1 VAGAEKTNLMI
12 KKCSYFIGLTLLV
25 LIIASAFKS
34 YETESMFNEH
44 YKVSENLAYHVATAD
59 EHEGLQADMMIDEVV
74 LPMTGKSFVGF
85 KEALAVRE
93 SAGNYKAVNDYGYL
107 GKFQFGKETLKIM
120 GIKNTKEFLS
130 NPELQEKAFVLLLR
144 KNKWILRNE
153 IRKYEGKVIGG
164 VKITES
170 GLLAAAHLGGA
181 GSVQKYLKTKGSE
194 SFSDGYGT
202 NIKTYLKKFA
212 GYDMSF
218 VTAEKDPKM
227 I

>member
-1 VAGAEKTNLMI
+1 VTGAEKTNLMI
-12 KKCSYFIGLTLLV
+12 KKCSYLIGLTVLV
-25 LIIASAFKS
+25 LITASAFKS
-34 YETESMFNEH
+34 YETELMFNEH

-59 EHEGLQADMMIDEVV
+59 EHEQQTEMVLDEVV
-74 LPMTGKSFVGF
+74 LPMTGKSFIGF

-93 SAGNYKAVNDYGYL
+93 SAGNYKAINDYGYL

-120 GIKNTKEFLS
+120 GIKNTKEFLA
-130 NPELQEKAFVLLLR
+130 NPELQEKAFVLLLQ
-144 KNKWILRNE
+144 KNKWILRKE
-153 IRKYEGKVIGG
+153 IKKYEGKVIGG
-164 VKITES
+164 VLITES

-181 GSVQKYLKTKGSE
+181 GAVQKFLKTKGSE
-194 SFSDGYGT
+194 SFSDGFGT

-218 VTAEKDPKM
+218 VTPEKNPKV